1 MCIFCF
7 MRNAYSVRSVN
18 SSTII
23 ICSFSR
29 RNFINRWMC
38 SAFGKHQR
46 CMKWYDILSL
56 LGIILTINNTIIAA
70 PYITLSSSGTIPPPP
85 SVLEDKSTSFDGI
98 SFTEVY
104 ILAPI
109 ISVAV
114 LLVCST
120 MLWVALRKRGMHA
133 NNPGRQ
139 DQQEEEKTN
148 GRDNRRTCQQVY
160 TSSPVKSSEKLE
172 EENTGV

>member
-1 MCIFCF
+1 
-7 MRNAYSVRSVN
+7 
-18 SSTII
+18 
-23 ICSFSR
+23 
-29 RNFINRWMC
+29 MC
-38 SAFGKHQR
+38 SAFRKHQR
-46 CMKWYDILSL
+46 CIKWYDILSL
-56 LGIILTINNTIIAA
+56 LGIILTINNTIIAPKRSKTCSFAA